1 MRLLATFLLM
11 SMEVSSR
18 NWNTKTDC
26 PSGCSCDT
34 NLVDCGASRIPKRRI
49 PKSIPKNATDLN
61 MNGNSVT
68 KLNNVCRNYGQLREL
83 DLNSN
88 GLTEIK
94 DGAFED
100 CNNIVILKMR
110 NNKLKEIKKE
120 TVSSFQV

>member
-1 MRLLATFLLM
+1 MRLIATFLLILI
-11 SMEVSSR
+11 EVR
-18 NWNTKTDC
+18 CRKIDC
-26 PSGCSCDT
+26 PSGCSCAR
-34 NLVDCGASRIPKRRI
+34 NLVDCGSLGNFPLVNLPLR
-49 PKSIPKNATDLN
+49 IPKNATHLD

-110 NNKLKEIKKE
+110 NNKLTEIKKE